1 MIYYLSFK
9 MSFREIMRLDFAK
22 NLIRGTIL
30 NTYKNLIL
38 DVKLKDGSVVSAFC
52 PEIDYM
58 NNLYIKGIDVWLSK
72 SENTLRK
79 LEYEV
84 QVINKGE
91 GLIMVNSTHIK
102 DLFIEA
108 FNNGVLIDF
117 SQYNNLRKIEY
128 GEDVEYANFEF
139 SNKKG
144 EKCYAYVISIYNK
157 VGPYVVFPSFIN
169 FYEMEMF
176 AELRSL
182 RKKGYKTAVV
192 LVASRMDCVEAKF
205 VWNID
210 QVAAAKS
217 FDEAKNGLNFF
228 CYGCNI
234 DQRSVTISKK
244 MKILY

>member
-1 MIYYLSFK
+1 
-9 MSFREIMRLDFAK
+9 MRLDFAK
-22 NLIRGTIL
+22 NLIKGNIVSI
-30 NTYKNLIL
+30 YKNLIL
-38 DVKLKDGSVVSAFC
+38 DVKLKDERVISAFC

-58 NNLYIKGIDVWLSK
+58 NNLYIKGVDVWLS
-72 SENTLRK
+72 ENNDPRRK
-79 LEYEV
+79 LKYEV
-84 QVINKGE
+84 QMINKGE

-108 FNNGVLIDF
+108 FNNAVLTDF
-117 SQYNNLRKIEY
+117 SQYNRLRKIEH
-128 GEDVEYANFEF
+128 GEDVAYANFEF
-139 SNKKG
+139 SNNKG
-144 EKCYAYVISIYNK
+144 EKCYAYVTGFYNK

-176 AELRSL
+176 AELRDL
-182 RKKGYKTAVV
+182 RAKGYKTAVV
-192 LVASRMDCVEAKF
+192 LIASRMDCLEAKF

-210 QVAAAKS
+210 QVAAAKI

-234 DQRSVTISKK
+234 DQRSVIISQK

>member
-1 MIYYLSFK
+1 
-9 MSFREIMRLDFAK
+9 MRVEFAK
-22 NLIRGTIL
+22 TLIKGNIL
-30 NTYKNLIL
+30 STYKNLIL
-38 DVKLKDGSVVSAFC
+38 DVKLKDDSVVSAFC
-52 PEIDYM
+52 PEIDHM
-58 NNLYIKGIDVWLSK
+58 NSLYIKGVEVWLS
-72 SENTLRK
+72 ETDNNNRK
-79 LEYEV
+79 LKYEV
-84 QVINKGE
+84 QMINKGE
-91 GLIMVNSTHIK
+91 GLIMVNSPHVK

-108 FNNGVLIDF
+108 FNNGVLTDF
-117 SQYNNLRKIEY
+117 SQYNRLRKIEY
-128 GEDVEYANFEF
+128 GEDVIYANFEF
-139 SNKKG
+139 SNNKG

-176 AELRSL
+176 AELRNL

-234 DQRSVTISKK
+234 DQRSVTISQKL
-244 MKILY
+244 KILY

>member
-1 MIYYLSFK
+1 
-9 MSFREIMRLDFAK
+9 MRVDFA
-22 NLIRGTIL
+22 NTLIKGNIL
-30 NTYKNLIL
+30 TTYKNLIL
-38 DVKLKDGSVVSAFC
+38 DVKLKDCSVVSAFC

-58 NNLYIKGIDVWLSK
+58 NNLYVKGVDVWLS
-72 SENTLRK
+72 ENEDAHRK
-79 LEYEV
+79 LKYEV
-84 QVINKGE
+84 QMINKGE
-91 GLIMVNSTHIK
+91 GLILVNSTHIK
-102 DLFIEA
+102 DLFVEA
-108 FNNGVLIDF
+108 FNVGILTDF
-117 SQYNNLRKIEY
+117 SQYNSLRKIEH
-128 GEDVEYANFEF
+128 GEDVVYANFEF
-139 SNKKG
+139 SNSKG
-144 EKCYAYVISIYNK
+144 EKCYAYVINIYNK

-182 RKKGYKTAVV
+182 RKNGYKTAVV
-192 LVASRMDCVEAKF
+192 LIASRMDCVEAKF

-228 CYGCNI
+228 CYGCNV